1 MPDSRISQIPIF
13 AIGHAVAGP
22 TAVDTNDTAEL
33 SPADRWE
40 RCRIS
45 ADIASAL
52 DIPADGLRSGEYQVR
67 VGVTEADVNVLFNP
81 GYLEYLGKS
90 ESFVVGGVA
99 SGSQR
104 VEIYPN
110 SGPGAK
116 DGGVFRLFGG
126 GNPFAGADIPTN
138 ARVSLWREE
147 LGARRADPRACGTE
161 ESLPG
166 RSTVDL
172 EPRVRA
178 GVRRPRK
185 ARWLRAL
192 RAEVGA

>member
-1 MPDSRISQIPIF
+1 M
-13 AIGHAVAGP
+13 AVPA
-22 TAVDTNDTAEL
+22 ARDTNDTAEL
-33 SPADRWE
+33 SPTDRWE

-67 VGVTEADVNVLFNP
+67 IGVTQADVNVLFNP
-81 GYLEYLGKS
+81 GYLEFLGKS

-104 VEIYPN
+104 VEIYSN

-116 DGGVFRLFGG
+116 DGGVFKLYGG

-138 ARVSLWREE
+138 ARVTLWREE
-147 LGARRADPRACGTE
+147 LVVSQPDSRACG
-161 ESLPG
+161 SG
-166 RSTVDL
+166 DSSTRRPVDP
-172 EPRVRA
+172 EGRVRG
-178 GVRRPRK
+178 GVRPRRK
-185 ARWLRAL
+185 SRWLRAF
-192 RAEVGA
+192 RAEFAGVLAAARHATAV